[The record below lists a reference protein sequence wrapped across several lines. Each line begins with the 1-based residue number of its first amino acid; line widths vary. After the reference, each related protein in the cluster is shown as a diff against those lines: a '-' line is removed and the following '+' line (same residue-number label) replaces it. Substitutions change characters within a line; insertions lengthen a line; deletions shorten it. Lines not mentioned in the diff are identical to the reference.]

1 MADIINIENQYGKI
15 EITANYFSQ
24 LVGNA
29 ALSCFGVVGM
39 VNSGAKQGI
48 RSVLWRKRHFVDK
61 GVTVSSDGDGLI
73 IDLHIIL
80 GMVNI
85 SATVNSIVHKVSYT
99 VKEATGLSVK
109 KVNVFV
115 DSVKG

>member
-1 MADIINIENQYGKI
+1 MTEIIKLENQYGKI
-15 EITANYFSQ
+15 EITANYFTQ

-39 VNSGAKQGI
+39 VNSGAKQGL
-48 RSVLWRKRHFVDK
+48 RSVFLRKRHFVDQ
-61 GVTVSSDGDGLI
+61 GVCVKSDGAGLI
-73 IDLHIIL
+73 IDLHIVM

-85 SATVNSIVHKVSYT
+85 SETVNSIVNKVRYT
-99 VKEATGLSVK
+99 VKEATGLPVK
-109 KVNVFV
+109 KVNVYV